1 MLKDTPFV
9 GIPRKQK
16 TMRPMLDSKRLQRMH
31 HLRPPQLVASDDQT
45 KYPCFESEMRGTQD
59 MIVESATLVR
69 VNGLWEKIR
78 LVITEHLETL
88 AHRRLALI
96 TTDVYGVMNTTKW
109 DEEVDYFV
117 ENVVLKRL
125 AAEDISEVEQLCFGV
140 ADAVKSSV
148 PELTREQLKGNV
160 VTPQTTP
167 EEFEHWCKG
176 ILLSNG
182 WTARTTQR
190 SGDQGA
196 DVIAEKFGIRL
207 VIQCKLYNYTV
218 GNKAVQEAYAAKAHY
233 QAAIAA
239 VVTNSS
245 FTTSAQALA
254 NTTGVLLLHHSQL
267 NSLENLIGNS

>member
-1 MLKDTPFV
+1 MT
-9 GIPRKQK
+9 
-16 TMRPMLDSKRLQRMH
+16 
-31 HLRPPQLVASDDQT
+31 A
-45 KYPCFESEMRGTQD
+45 ERGTL
-59 MIVESATLVR
+59 ER
-69 VNGLWEKIR
+69 VVALWEKMKPA
-78 LVITEHLETL
+78 VTEHLQTL

-96 TTDVYGVMNTTKW
+96 TTDVYGVTNSTKW
-109 DEEVDYFV
+109 DDEIDYFV
-117 ENVVLKRL
+117 KNVVLKRL
-125 AAEDISEVEQLCFGV
+125 AAGDISEVEDLCFDV
-140 ADAVKSSV
+140 ADAVKSCV
-148 PELTREQLKGNV
+148 PELSTDHLKGTF

-167 EEFEHWCKG
+167 EEFEHWCKC

-207 VIQCKLYNYTV
+207 IIQCKLYNYSV

-254 NTTGVLLLHHSQL
+254 NTTGVLLLHHSQI
-267 NSLENLIGNS
+267 NSLEDLFGDS